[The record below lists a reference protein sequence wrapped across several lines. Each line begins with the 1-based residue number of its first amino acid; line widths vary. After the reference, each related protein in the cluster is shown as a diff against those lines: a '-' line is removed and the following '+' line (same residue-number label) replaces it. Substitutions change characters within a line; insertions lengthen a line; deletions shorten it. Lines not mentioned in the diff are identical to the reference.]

1 MSGMRLG
8 VSADILPYTK
18 EEILG
23 ADLRLNKF
31 LLGTVWLATQGLA
44 IGALASV
51 FFARKQRVIFYS
63 AGFGGGLSFFNEFKK
78 WW

>member
-1 MSGMRLG
+1 MSGLRLG
-8 VSADILPYTK
+8 VSGDILPYTK

-31 LLGTVWLATQGLA
+31 LLGTVWLAAQGLA
-44 IGALASV
+44 VGAL
-51 FFARKQRVIFYS
+51 ARKQRVIFYS

-78 WW
+78 